1 VRRANGEDCSAGRMS
16 ALGVASPMIRRGV
29 SGKGIDDVLVKR
41 DHFASGWETRMNN
54 IFWIIGVIVVVIA
67 VLSFLGLR

>member
-1 VRRANGEDCSAGRMS
+1 MSGPKS
-16 ALGVASPMIRRGV
+16 ALGAHLSDDPARRPEGLRRCV
-29 SGKGIDDVLVKR
+29 GQAGPLRK
-41 DHFASGWETRMNN
+41 GWETRMNN

>member
-1 VRRANGEDCSAGRMS
+1 MM
-16 ALGVASPMIRRGV
+16 ALGAVCPMIRRTV
-29 SGKGIDDVLVKR
+29 IHEGIEAVLVEP
-41 DHFASGWETRMNN
+41 DHRAKGWKTRMNN

>member
-1 VRRANGEDCSAGRMS
+1 
-16 ALGVASPMIRRGV
+16 MIRRGV
-29 SGKGIDDVLVKR
+29 SHEVIDDVLGRARPRLK
-41 DHFASGWETRMNN
+41 GWETGMHN